1 MHGDTLGKWTDIIM
15 VSVPLFLFAL
25 MTEGTVKLNRF
36 DKIITIFKMSMFWID
51 MVRNFDFG
59 Y

>member
-1 MHGDTLGKWTDIIM
+1 MTM

-25 MTEGTVKLNRF
+25 MTEGMVKLNRF